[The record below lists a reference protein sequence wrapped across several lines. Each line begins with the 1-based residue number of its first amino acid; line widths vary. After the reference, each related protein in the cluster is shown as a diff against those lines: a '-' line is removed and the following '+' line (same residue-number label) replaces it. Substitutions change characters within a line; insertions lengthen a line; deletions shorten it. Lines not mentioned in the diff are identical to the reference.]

1 VHLLWA
7 KMMRVCRSAARS
19 LHPIGNRFSV
29 RPIVMRIRAAR
40 GCSQQYRSDSSDHL
54 SSLFGFLSRAM
65 PNPWEPS
72 SFQLKS
78 TLSFAAASLMPP
90 ARLSDVMLLPPRSN
104 WQARLHD
111 KFEEFAQGF
120 DQDDERWGWCGKGGG
135 GAVKHSKTAPCS
147 RRSGQGG
154 AAKLSNRAGG
164 NFLRNSR
171 PSMNT
176 GAGWMKNSPVRG
188 MFPDV
193 G

>member
-1 VHLLWA
+1 
-7 KMMRVCRSAARS
+7 
-19 LHPIGNRFSV
+19 
-29 RPIVMRIRAAR
+29 
-40 GCSQQYRSDSSDHL
+40 
-54 SSLFGFLSRAM
+54 M

-120 DQDDERWGWCGKGGG
+120 DQGGERWGWCGKGGDG
-135 GAVKHSKTAPCS
+135 KVKHSKTAPCS

-171 PSMNT
+171 PFMNT